1 MPNSPFGTAIN
12 PGMIQEPGQYG
23 SVFPHAG
30 MTIQQ
35 LVAAAM
41 GQEGYRREQQ
51 QQYADSMSA
60 SPGQLQGLLRGG
72 VDPGM
77 AQAASGM
84 QMQAQQG
91 PMQQGSDPMLD
102 TLAASGFQ
110 RQSDF
115 QVNEAIMEY
124 LKANEPSFWDQYGGV
139 LLTLGGMATGGLAA
153 GPIAAGGMGAG
164 AGAGLGATAG
174 STLAQLINSR
184 Y

>member
-1 MPNSPFGTAIN
+1 MPNNPFGTAII
-12 PGMIQEPGQYG
+12 PGQMTEPGQYG

-41 GQEGYRREQQ
+41 GQQNYLAEQQ
-51 QQYADSMSA
+51 AQAQGAVMA

-77 AQAASGM
+77 AQAAAGM
-84 QMQAQQG
+84 QMQGQNG
-91 PMQQGSDPMLD
+91 PMSQASDPGLD
-102 TLAASGFQ
+102 LLAANQMQ
-110 RQSDF
+110 RSSDF